1 MRLERSECPAA
12 LEVFGAGP
20 GADGARRG
28 MVIAKLT
35 YAFDARGRVALDE
48 EDPFEIFMADVPTPL
63 GLLPSDDVDRR
74 DGRFDVLLLGSA
86 TSPARSTTE
95 LVVKLSVG
103 DVTGRLR
110 VVGDRTVGADGR
122 LSAPR
127 PFTEMPLT
135 WDRAFG
141 GSAIVEIDH
150 DSPVLVQELA
160 NPLGRGLDV
169 AAKARALADEFG
181 CPPGFP
187 RFDPV
192 RRWPNVLPGD
202 ASDAGSVD
210 PPAPVGW
217 ATRGVAQVSEPHFRG
232 DPAWVFA
239 SAPPPG
245 TPIVLEG
252 LTPEGRVELAVP
264 SDRARFDYAIGD
276 EDRTRILRPTT
287 LVLLPDERRFYVV
300 HRLPFLVGDP
310 EGLERR
316 GVVRVMR
323 GGVS

>member
-1 MRLERSECPAA
+1 VRLERSECPAA
-12 LEVFGAGP
+12 LEIFGAGP
-20 GADGARRG
+20 EPDGARRG

-35 YAFDARGRVALDE
+35 YAFDARGRLELDE
-48 EDPFEIFMADVPTPL
+48 SDPFEVQMADVATPL

-74 DGRFDVLLLGSA
+74 DGRFDVMLLGSA
-86 TSPARSTTE
+86 TSAVGPAAE
-95 LVVKLSVG
+95 LTVTLSVG
-103 DVTGRLR
+103 EVSQRLR
-110 VVGDRTVGADGR
+110 VVGDRALGADGR
-122 LSAPR
+122 VSAPR
-127 PFTEMPLT
+127 PFREMPLT
-135 WDRAFG
+135 WERAFG

-150 DSPVLVQELA
+150 DSPVLVQDIA
-160 NPLGRGLDV
+160 NPVGRGLDV
-169 AAKARALADEFG
+169 AAKARALADQFG

-192 RRWPNVLPGD
+192 RRLPNVLPDTND
-202 ASDAGSVD
+202 AAELA
-210 PPAPVGW
+210 PPAVGW
-217 ATRGVAQVSEPHFRG
+217 APRAVAQLSDPHFRG
-232 DPAWVFA
+232 DPAFVFA
-239 SAPPPG
+239 SAPAPG

-252 LTPEGRVELAVP
+252 LTPEGHASFAFPGERV
-264 SDRARFDYAIGD
+264 RFDYALGE
-276 EDRTRILRPTT
+276 EDRTRYLRPTT